1 MSEVLNQEEGLDKVK
16 ASEVYTEDNIQV
28 LEGLEAV
35 RKRPGMYIGTTSE
48 RGLHHL
54 VWEIVDNAIDE
65 SLAGYCTEVNV
76 IVTARDE
83 IIVKD
88 NGRGIPVGK
97 HPKTGI
103 STVETVY
110 TVLHAGG
117 KFGEGGGYKVSG
129 GLHGVGASVV
139 NALSEYVEVR
149 VCKDGKEYFTRF
161 ENGGHRAVPLQEV
174 GDTTERGT
182 TVMFK
187 PDGAI
192 FQETTVFNY
201 DTLREHLKQSAF
213 LNKGL
218 KITLSDE
225 RVEPNKKDEFKYDG
239 GIKEYVEFLNNNKK
253 VLHEVVYT
261 EGNNSGIYTEIAFQY
276 NDGYTAGV
284 YSYCNNIN
292 THEGGMHEDAF
303 RYTLNRLINL
313 YARNLKILK
322 EKDEPFT
329 SEDTREGLTAIISVR
344 HPNPQYEGQTKTKLG
359 NSDAKKAVNAIFS
372 EKLDRFFKENPDVV
386 KTIIDKV
393 VLASRARVAARK
405 AREATRKSGIDMLS
419 DTTGKLADCS
429 SRDARL
435 NELYIV
441 EGDSAGGSA
450 KQGRDR
456 EHQAILPLRGKI
468 LNVEKARQDR
478 VFDNAEI
485 STMIK
490 ALGAGIQDNMDL
502 SKLNYHKVV
511 IMTDADVDGAHI
523 QILLL
528 TFFYR
533 YMKPLVEQ
541 GHVYIACPPLYQAKV
556 KSVKDPFYLYSDAE
570 LEKLKQEY
578 AKYNEKVEIQ
588 RYKGLGEMD
597 FNQLWETTMNP
608 KNRTLLQVNVGD
620 AMEADRTFSMLMGE
634 EVEPRRVFIQ
644 ENATFVENLDI

>member
-1 MSEVLNQEEGLDKVK
+1 MSEELVEELDNGK
-16 ASEVYTEDNIQV
+16 ASSVYTEDNIQV

-65 SLAGYCTEVNV
+65 ALAGYCSEVNV
-76 IVTARDE
+76 TVTPRDE
-83 IIVKD
+83 IIVRD

-161 ENGGHRAVPLQEV
+161 ENGGHVVAPLSEV
-174 GDTTERGT
+174 GSTNERGT
-182 TVMFK
+182 TVLFK
-187 PDGAI
+187 PDSTI

-201 DTLREHLKQSAF
+201 DILKEHLKQSAF

-218 KITLSDE
+218 KITLEDQ
-225 RVEPNKKDEFKYDG
+225 RIDPVKRDEFKYDG
-239 GIKEYVEFLNNNKK
+239 GIKEYVEFLNKAK
-253 VLHEVVYT
+253 TTLHPVVYT
-261 EGNNSGIYTEIAFQY
+261 EGTDNGIYAEIAFQY
-276 NDGYTAGV
+276 NDGYTSGI

-303 RYTLNRLINL
+303 RYTLNRLINA
-313 YARNLKILK
+313 YARSMKVLKDN
-322 EKDEPFT
+322 DESFT
-329 SEDTREGLTAIISVR
+329 SDDTKEGLIAIISVR

-359 NSDAKKAVNAIFS
+359 NSDAKKAVNAVFAA
-372 EKLDRFFKENPDVV
+372 KLDRFFKENPDVV
-386 KTIIDKV
+386 KIIVDKV

-405 AREATRKSGIDMLS
+405 AREATRKRGIDMLS

-429 SRDARL
+429 CRDPRL
-435 NELYIV
+435 NELFIV

-478 VFDNAEI
+478 VFDNQEI

-490 ALGAGIQDNMDL
+490 ALGAGIQKDIDL

-511 IMTDADVDGAHI
+511 IMTDADVDGSHI

-533 YMKPLVEQ
+533 YMKELVEQ

-556 KSVKDPFYLYSDAE
+556 KSIKEPFYLYSDQE
-570 LEKLKQEY
+570 LENLKKEY
-578 AKYNEKVEIQ
+578 AKENEKMEIQ

-597 FNQLWETTMNP
+597 FNQLWDTTMNP
-608 KNRTLLQVNVGD
+608 EHRTLLQVSVSD
-620 AMEADRTFSMLMGE
+620 AMEADRVFSMLMGE
-634 EVEPRRVFIQ
+634 NVEPRKVFIQ
-644 ENATFVENLDI
+644 ENAIFVENLDI

>member
-1 MSEVLNQEEGLDKVK
+1 MSEELVVEELDKGK
-16 ASEVYTEDNIQV
+16 ASSVYTEDNIQV

-65 SLAGYCTEVNV
+65 ALAGYCTEVNV
-76 IVTARDE
+76 TVTPRDE

-149 VCKDGKEYFTRF
+149 VCKEGKEYFTRF
-161 ENGGHRAVPLQEV
+161 ENGGHVVAPLAQV
-174 GDTTERGT
+174 GTTDETGT
-182 TVMFK
+182 TVLFK
-187 PDGAI
+187 PDSTI

-201 DTLREHLKQSAF
+201 DILKEHLKQSAF

-218 KITLSDE
+218 KITLEDQ
-225 RVEPNKKDEFKYDG
+225 RVEPLKRDEFKYDG
-239 GIKEYVEFLNNNKK
+239 GIKEYVEFLNKAKNT
-253 VLHEVVYT
+253 LHEVVYT
-261 EGNNSGIYTEIAFQY
+261 EGTDNGIYAEIAFQY
-276 NDGYTAGV
+276 NDGYTSGI

-303 RYTLNRLINL
+303 RYTLNRLINS
-313 YARNLKILK
+313 YARSMKVLKDN
-322 EKDEPFT
+322 DESFT
-329 SEDTREGLTAIISVR
+329 SDDTKEGLIAIISVR

-359 NSDAKKAVNAIFS
+359 NSDAKKAVNAVFAA
-372 EKLDRFFKENPDVV
+372 KLDRFFKENPD
-386 KTIIDKV
+386 IIKIIVDKV

-405 AREATRKSGIDMLS
+405 AREATRKRGIDMLS

-429 SRDARL
+429 CRDPKL
-435 NELYIV
+435 NELFIV

-478 VFDNAEI
+478 VFDNQEI

-490 ALGAGIQDNMDL
+490 ALGAGIQKDLDL

-511 IMTDADVDGAHI
+511 IMTDADVDGSHI

-533 YMKPLVEQ
+533 YMKELVEQ

-556 KSVKDPFYLYSDAE
+556 KSIKEPFYLYSDQE
-570 LEKLKQEY
+570 LENLKKEL
-578 AKYNEKVEIQ
+578 AKENEKMEIQ

-597 FNQLWETTMNP
+597 FNQLWDTTMNP
-608 KNRTLLQVNVGD
+608 EHRTLLQVSVSD
-620 AMEADRTFSMLMGE
+620 AMEADRVFSMLMGE
-634 EVEPRRVFIQ
+634 NVEPRKVFIQ

>member
-1 MSEVLNQEEGLDKVK
+1 MSYEEELELDKGK

-54 VWEIVDNAIDE
+54 VWEIVDNSIDE
-65 SLAGYCTEVNV
+65 ALAGYCSEVNV
-76 IVTARDE
+76 IVTPRDE

-149 VCKDGKEYFTRF
+149 VYKEGKEYFTRF
-161 ENGGHRAVPLQEV
+161 ENGGHVVTPLTVV
-174 GDTTERGT
+174 GNTEKRGT
-182 TVMFK
+182 EVLFK
-187 PDGAI
+187 PDGKI

-201 DTLREHLKQSAF
+201 DTLKEHLKQSAF

-218 KITLSDE
+218 KITLEDQ
-225 RVEPNKKDEFKYDG
+225 RVDPIKREEFKYDG
-239 GIKEYVEFLNNNKK
+239 GIKEYVEFLNRGKTT
-253 VLHEVVYT
+253 LHEVVYT
-261 EGNNSGIYTEIAFQY
+261 EGNESGIYTEIAFQY
-276 NDGYTAGV
+276 NEGYTSGI

-313 YARNLKILK
+313 YARNMKVLKDN
-322 EKDEPFT
+322 DESFT
-329 SEDTREGLTAIISVR
+329 SDDTKEGLIAIISIR

-359 NSDAKKAVNAIFS
+359 NSDAKKAVNSIFAA
-372 EKLDRFFKENPDVV
+372 KLDRFFKENPDVV
-386 KTIIDKV
+386 KIIVDKV

-405 AREATRKSGIDMLS
+405 AREATRKRGIDMLS

-429 SRDARL
+429 CRDPRL

-478 VFDNAEI
+478 VFDNQEI

-490 ALGAGIQDNMDL
+490 ALGAGILNDIDL

-511 IMTDADVDGAHI
+511 IMTDADVDGSHI

-533 YMKPLVEQ
+533 YMKELVEQ

-556 KSVKDPFYLYSDAE
+556 KSVKDPFYLYNDQE
-570 LEKLKQEY
+570 LENLKKEFS
-578 AKYNEKVEIQ
+578 KENEKIEIQ

-597 FNQLWETTMNP
+597 FNQLWDTTMNP
-608 KNRTLLQVNVGD
+608 AHRTLLQVSVSD
-620 AMEADRTFSMLMGE
+620 AMEADRVFSMLMGE
-634 EVEPRRVFIQ
+634 NVEPRKVFIQ

>member
-1 MSEVLNQEEGLDKVK
+1 MSEELGLNEIK
-16 ASEVYTEDNIQV
+16 ASEVYTEENIQV

-65 SLAGYCTEVNV
+65 ALAGYCNEVNV
-76 IVTARDE
+76 IITPRDE

-149 VCKDGKEYFTRF
+149 VYKDGKEYLTRF
-161 ENGGHRAVPLQEV
+161 ENGGHVARPLSVV
-174 GDTTERGT
+174 GDTDKKGTE
-182 TVMFK
+182 VMFK
-187 PDGAI
+187 PDGKI
-192 FQETTVFNY
+192 FQETTTFNY
-201 DTLREHLKQSAF
+201 DILKEHLKQSAF

-218 KITLSDE
+218 KITLEDN
-225 RVEPNKKDEFKYDG
+225 RVDPIKREEFKFDG
-239 GIKEYVEFLNNNKK
+239 GIKEYVEFLNRGKN

-261 EGNNSGIYTEIAFQY
+261 EGSDNGIYAEISFQY
-276 NDGYTAGV
+276 NDGYTSGI

-303 RYTLNRLINL
+303 RYTLNRLINS
-313 YARNLKILK
+313 YARNLKVLK
-322 EKDEPFT
+322 EKDESFT
-329 SEDTREGLTAIISVR
+329 SDDTKEGLIAIISVR
-344 HPNPQYEGQTKTKLG
+344 HPDPQYEGQTKTKLG
-359 NSDAKKAVNAIFS
+359 NSDAKKAVNTVFAA
-372 EKLDRFFKENPDVV
+372 KLDRFFQENPDVV
-386 KTIIDKV
+386 KIIVEKV
-393 VLASRARVAARK
+393 ALASRARVAARK

-429 SRDARL
+429 CRNPKL

-490 ALGAGIQDNMDL
+490 ALGAGIQNDMDL
-502 SKLNYHKVV
+502 TKLNYHKVI
-511 IMTDADVDGAHI
+511 IMTDADVDGSHI

-556 KSVKDPFYLYSDAE
+556 KSVNDPFYLYSDQE
-570 LEKLKQEY
+570 LENLKKEFS
-578 AKYNEKVEIQ
+578 KDNEKIEIQ

-597 FNQLWETTMNP
+597 FEQLWDTTMNP
-608 KNRTLLQVNVGD
+608 EHRTLLQVDVND
-620 AMEADRTFSMLMGE
+620 AMEADRVFSMLMGE
-634 EVEPRRVFIQ
+634 NVEPRKIFIQ